1 MKQLVLIALIG
12 SFGFCFAQEN
22 KTFKDYFNE
31 FHISIN
37 HGVPLNANDRAFF
50 GGGLGMSHVFRIDKV
65 VGARTGLE
73 LDCFHVQI
81 GNSGTPESD
90 ETRQNQHFYI
100 TSLGLPINLRLSF
113 GKKTHFLFELGSRFG
128 LVVSGYYTA
137 DVLRIGPNY
146 ETYFERVKTNKGPVG
161 LGTIGFNTGI
171 GSLIP
176 LSEKLA
182 LLIKPDFGANLFFF
196 DNPGLH
202 FYGRLCVG
210 IHLK

>member
-1 MKQLVLIALIG
+1 MKIGLSFLLIAFSL
-12 SFGFCFAQEN
+12 CALAQEN

-31 FHISIN
+31 LHISIN
-37 HGVPLNANDRAFF
+37 HGVSLNANERAFF
-50 GGGLGMSHVFRIDKV
+50 GGGLGMSHVFRTDKV

-81 GNSGTPESD
+81 GNSSPPESD

-113 GKKTHFLFELGSRFG
+113 GKRTRFLFELGGRFG
-128 LVVSGYYTA
+128 LIVSGCYTA

-146 ETYFERVKTNKGPVG
+146 ETYYERVKTNKGPVG

-176 LSEKLA
+176 LNEKLA

-196 DNPGLH
+196 DNPGIHL
-202 FYGRLCVG
+202 YGRLCVG